1 MTKEYQ
7 LGRLEKVDLRRVW
20 ADEARD
26 FTPWLAR
33 EENIALL
40 SDAIGLDLEV
50 EETERR
56 VGSFTTAIVCKESG
70 TEHRVLIENQFGK
83 TDHDH
88 LGKFITYAAGL
99 DATTIIWIASEL
111 REEHRSAL
119 DWLNNNTTK
128 SIEFLGVEIKLYRIG
143 DSPPAPKFDIVSK
156 PNKWTKD
163 TRQSSTLYRIRL
175 EYWTQFCALVEKR
188 GGHVK
193 PAEPSETWIRHSV
206 LPGYKLDMGN
216 NSVKK
221 AINVNVS
228 LTRVS
233 HAEDFNALQKDRAE
247 IEQEAGAQFEWRQ
260 RTSQIYLRK
269 PSCDIWDRKSWP
281 EQHEW
286 LYDKLQL
293 FYRVFTPRIERI
305 HD

>member
-1 MTKEYQ
+1 MTKEYH

-50 EETERR
+50 EETEKR
-56 VGSFTTAIVCKESG
+56 VGSFAADIVCRESG
-70 TEHRVLIENQFGK
+70 TEHQVLIESQFGE

-88 LGKFITYAAGL
+88 LGKLITYAAGL
-99 DATTIIWIASEL
+99 DAATIIWIAGDL
-111 REEHRSAL
+111 REEHRAAL
-119 DWLNNNTTK
+119 DWLNDNTTK
-128 SIEFLGVEIKLYRIG
+128 AVEFLGIEIELYRIG
-143 DSPPAPKFDIVSK
+143 DSLPAPKFYIVSK
-156 PNKWTKD
+156 PNKWTKA
-163 TRQSSTLYRIRL
+163 TRQSSKLYRIRL

-188 GGHVK
+188 GGPVK
-193 PAEPSETWIRHSV
+193 PAEPRDSWIRHSV
-206 LPGYKLDMGN
+206 RPGFNFDMGN
-216 NSVKK
+216 NSRKK
-221 AINVNVS
+221 TIHINVN
-228 LTRVS
+228 LTE
-233 HAEDFNALQKDRAE
+233 ADYEEMEKDKE
-247 IEQEAGAQFEWRQ
+247 LIELEAGEKFEWRQ
-260 RTSQIYLRK
+260 RNSQIYLRK
-269 PSCDIWDRKSWP
+269 YSCDIWDRNSWP

-293 FYRVFTPRIERI
+293 FYRVLTPRFERI